1 MPVTPVEVRHLE
13 LPRGLLGGYR
23 RSAVQRTLEEIASS
37 YESVWRQ
44 RADLADRVEE
54 LEQEV
59 RRHQE
64 MEQLLRQTLV
74 SAEKAAAELREHA
87 RREAEVIVAEAHAEA
102 RNVVRR
108 AATEHERLAAEA
120 RKVEALLRSALATI
134 ADGGAEAAS
143 EGERRLT
150 PAAGEHTDPGIRKLA
165 G

>member
-1 MPVTPVEVRHLE
+1 MPVTPVEVRHLQ
-13 LPRGLLGGYR
+13 LPRGLLGYR
-23 RSAVQRTLEEIASS
+23 RGAVQRTLEEIASS

-44 RADLADRVEE
+44 RADLADRVEA

-87 RREAEVIVAEAHAEA
+87 RKEAEVIVAEAHAEA
-102 RNVVRR
+102 RSVIHR
-108 AATEHERLAAEA
+108 AAAEHERLATEA

-134 ADGGAEAAS
+134 AEDAAEAAS
-143 EGERRLT
+143 GRERRLA
-150 PAAGEHTDPGIRKLA
+150 PAAGEHTDPEIRKVA